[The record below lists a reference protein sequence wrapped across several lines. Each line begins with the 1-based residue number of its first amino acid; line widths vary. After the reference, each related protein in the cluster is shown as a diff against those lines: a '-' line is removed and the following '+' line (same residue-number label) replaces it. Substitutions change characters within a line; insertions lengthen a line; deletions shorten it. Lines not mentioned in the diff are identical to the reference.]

1 MMMMMMMSKQR
12 YGGGDRIQ
20 TDLAILALM
29 VYYGALLC
37 ACYIVGSITHYIDN
51 YYVNE
56 MPIVS
61 NERSLLAI
69 WWHRRHNWRANGQH
83 LIVLLV
89 YET

>member
-1 MMMMMMMSKQR
+1 MMMMMMSKQR

-37 ACYIVGSITHYIDN
+37 ACYIVGSITHYTDN
-51 YYVNE
+51 YNVNE
-56 MPIVS
+56 MPMS